1 VTDRDE
7 KKCRDCG
14 ELKPIADFPRNR
26 NTGDGRGTYCKPCHN
41 ARGRKT
47 VRQLHGNSR
56 HYHLRKKYGI
66 GASEVTALIEAQ
78 GGLCA
83 LCRTRPATQVDHDH
97 DTGAVR
103 GILCLLCNAG
113 LGAFGDD
120 PKVIS
125 SAIEYLERV

>member
-1 VTDRDE
+1 MTEGDKR
-7 KKCRDCG
+7 CPDCG
-14 ELKPIADFPRNR
+14 EAKPLGEFPRHHNR
-26 NTGDGRGTYCKPCHN
+26 RDGRGTYCKPCHN
-41 ARGRKT
+41 KRGREIK
-47 VRQLHGNSR
+47 RRLYGGGR
-56 HYHLRKKYGI
+56 HYHLRDRYGI
-66 GASEVTALIEAQ
+66 GAADVDQMIEAQ

-97 DTGAVR
+97 ATGAIR

-125 SAIEYLERV
+125 SAIYYLERT